1 MKHKIKTNIRK
12 IRSLD
17 DLRSEKQRLK
27 SELQKTEEDIH
38 SGYRHILDLF
48 SFHNI
53 LKTVANDISTSSTVA
68 SKAFFIGKKL
78 FEKVKKKKKKKKEMA
93 EIKTNLKANEEII

>member
-1 MKHKIKTNIRK
+1 MKHKIKSNIRK

-38 SGYRHILDLF
+38 SGYRHILDML
-48 SFHNI
+48 SFRNI
-53 LKTVANDISTSSTVA
+53 LKTVTDDIVTSSTVA
-68 SKAFFIGKKL
+68 SKAFAVGKKL
-78 FEKVKKKKKKKKEMA
+78 FEKVKKKKKKKEKKETTTDF
-93 EIKTNLKANEEII
+93 EDNKTNE

>member
-1 MKHKIKTNIRK
+1 MKMKHKIKSNIRK

-38 SGYRHILDLF
+38 SGYHHILDLL

-53 LKTVANDISTSSTVA
+53 LKTVANDISTSSKVA
-68 SKAFFIGKKL
+68 SKAFSIGKKL
-78 FEKVKKKKKKKKEMA
+78 FEKVKKKKKKKKETTTDF
-93 EIKTNLKANEEII
+93 EDNKTNE